1 MELMNKNF
9 LVLGG
14 SGFIGQ
20 HLSRALIN
28 RGCFVRCLALEKPG
42 AVNILGDIENK
53 IEWVTAE
60 FNDVDKIKNSLVDI
74 DIVFHLIST
83 TIPSTSNKNLK
94 ADLTDNILPTLYLL
108 EEITRSKVKKIIFIS
123 SGGTVYGIPEVIP
136 IPENHKE
143 HPVCGYG
150 IHKLMIEKYL
160 YLYNYL
166 YNLDY
171 NIVRLSNP
179 YGTAQIA
186 DRPQGVIGN
195 FLFHVLNNMPIEI
208 LGDGK
213 VVRDY
218 IYIEDAIE
226 ALISVVLYSGNEKIF
241 NIGSGE
247 GHSLLD
253 IVQTIEQ
260 ISGSPVD
267 KVFKPGRKEDLAINI
282 LDIKKAKSELNW
294 SPRTDLVTGIKIILE
309 SARNNF
315 TYA

>member
-1 MELMNKNF
+1 
-9 LVLGG
+9 
-14 SGFIGQ
+14 
-20 HLSRALIN
+20 
-28 RGCFVRCLALEKPG
+28 
-42 AVNILGDIENK
+42 
-53 IEWVTAE
+53 
-60 FNDVDKIKNSLVDI
+60 
-74 DIVFHLIST
+74 
-83 TIPSTSNKNLK
+83 
-94 ADLTDNILPTLYLL
+94 
-108 EEITRSKVKKIIFIS
+108 
-123 SGGTVYGIPEVIP
+123 
-136 IPENHKE
+136 
-143 HPVCGYG
+143 
-150 IHKLMIEKYL
+150 MIEKYL